1 MTFDSMFL
9 RTLLILIALPFL
21 AGGTM
26 AADGQKPN
34 RTALVIGN
42 EDYVGVP
49 PAANAKGDAEAVGA
63 IFTESQFYVLRGMN
77 TSSEEL
83 RKKWNNAFLP
93 AVAPGDEAIFYFS
106 GQGVRVGDDNYLL
119 PVDVHADNE
128 GQVKASGLSLKAM
141 LEAMQQQKPRLFL
154 VILDASRQ
162 TSAQVR
168 GLAPAKPADGE
179 VVMYAAA
186 AGKTSLDRLSEDDPR
201 IRGLF
206 SRVFLRELGRPG
218 VALPEMLKAIQ
229 DKVAALAQSAGQEQ
243 LPAIFGQIPP
253 DFRLRPVGS
262 PDLGL
267 RIADDEERQAWE
279 NADKQHNETAYKRF
293 LKAFP
298 SGAFAARAKDRLDD
312 LASWEPAKDGDVE
325 PLKKYIAAHPDGL
338 FIQKARALL
347 DEGNLWEKARNTSDL
362 ALVKDYLARYPQGR
376 FLEPAKALL
385 ARLDAEAAIRREDE
399 AWKAAQQG
407 GTTASHEEYLKAY
420 PQGRFSASAKE
431 NIEQITW
438 NKAQKDNTEAAF
450 EQYLSAYPLG
460 RFASS
465 AKEGIEQVVWDKAQ
479 KGNSKA
485 AFEQYLKRYPQG
497 RFASSANETI
507 EQIAWDRA
515 QGGNSEA
522 SFEDY
527 LKTYPQ
533 GRFATSATDKIEQIV
548 WDKAQNGRTLVLT
561 RLYLQRYPQ
570 GKFSIQARDQE
581 ENILWDEAR
590 QCDINDQSS
599 DAFRCDGLVEAFVR
613 RYGAGRNAIPAK
625 ALQQTLIA
633 SRPEREERKALSDAL
648 ATGETDPMQSF
659 LDRFPRGKHYAE
671 AMEKLAALWQ
681 KKAALPAEGTPFQDD
696 FSDGSGKGPEMVALP
711 GGKFTMGSLEAF
723 PEKPPHTVVIVHPY
737 AIGKYELTFDDWDAC
752 LADKGRNGCT
762 TRPDDEA
769 SVLMFRWKGRG
780 RQPIINV
787 VWSEVQQYLTWLSAK
802 TGKKYRLLT
811 EAEWEYAARAGTTG
825 QYNFGD
831 NSDQLIKYG
840 WYTGNSDRQ
849 AHPVGQLSPSRI
861 GLYDMYGNV
870 AEWVQD
876 CWHGSYEGA
885 PVNGSA
891 AWTTNCV
898 GEAHVTRGG
907 YFYDTASN
915 TRSSSRGRLGN
926 TTRTPTTGFRLA
938 RDYP

>member
-1 MTFDSMFL
+1 MTFAFI
-9 RTLLILIALPFL
+9 RTLVILIALPFL
-21 AGGTM
+21 AGIAM

-49 PAANAKGDAEAVGA
+49 PAASAKADAEVVGS
-63 IFTESQFYVLRGMN
+63 ILTESQFYVLRGVN
-77 TSSEEL
+77 TSSDEL
-83 RKKWNNAFLP
+83 RKKWNNVFLP
-93 AVAPGDEAIFYFS
+93 AIAPGDEAIFYFS

-119 PVDVHADNE
+119 PTDVRADNE
-128 GQVKASGLSLKAM
+128 EQVKTSGLSLKTM
-141 LEAMQQQKPRLFL
+141 LEAMQQQKPRLFV
-154 VILDASRQ
+154 VILDASRK
-162 TSAQVR
+162 TSVSAQ
-168 GLAPAKPADGE
+168 GLASAKPTEGE

-186 AGKTSLDRLSEDDPR
+186 PGKTSLERLSEDDPR
-201 IRGLF
+201 TRGLF
-206 SRVFLRELGRPG
+206 SRVLLRELGRPG
-218 VALPEMLKAIQ
+218 VALPEMLKAVQ

-243 LPAIFGQIPP
+243 LPAIFGQAPSE
-253 DFRLRPVGS
+253 FRLRPAGS
-262 PDLGL
+262 ADLGL
-267 RIADDEERQAWE
+267 RIAEDEERLAWE

-298 SGAFAARAKDRLDD
+298 NGTLAAKAKDRLND
-312 LASWEPAKDGDVE
+312 LASWDLAKNGDME
-325 PLKKYIAAHPDGL
+325 PLKKYVAAYPEGL
-338 FIQKARALL
+338 FIQKARSLK
-347 DEGNLWEKARNTSDL
+347 DEGDLWDKARGTSDL

-376 FLEPAKALL
+376 FLDPAQTLF
-385 ARLDAEAAIRREDE
+385 ARLDAEAAVKREED
-399 AWKAAQQG
+399 AWKTAQQV
-407 GTTASHEEYLKAY
+407 GTITSYEDYLKAY
-420 PQGRFSASAKE
+420 PQGRFSAPAKE
-431 NIEQITW
+431 TIEKISWDT
-438 NKAQKDNTEAAF
+438 AQKANSEVSF
-450 EQYLSAYPLG
+450 EQYLKTYPQG
-460 RFASS
+460 RFSAS
-465 AKEGIEQVVWDKAQ
+465 AKEGIEQIAWDKAQ
-479 KGNSKA
+479 
-485 AFEQYLKRYPQG
+485 R
-497 RFASSANETI
+497 
-507 EQIAWDRA
+507 
-515 QGGNSEA
+515 GNSEA
-522 SFEDY
+522 AFGAY
-527 LKTYPQ
+527 LKAYPQ

-548 WDKAQNGRTLVLT
+548 WDKARNGRTLVLT

-570 GKFSIQARDQE
+570 GKFSTQARDQE
-581 ENILWDEAR
+581 EDIQWDEVR
-590 QCDINDQSS
+590 QCNVNDQSS
-599 DAFRCDGLVEAFVR
+599 DAFRCDGLVEAFVQ
-613 RYGAGRNAIPAK
+613 RYGTGRHAVPAK

-648 ATGETDPMQSF
+648 ATGETTSMQAF
-659 LDRFPRGKHYAE
+659 LDRFPSGKHYAE
-671 AMEKLAALWQ
+671 AMEKLAGLWQ
-681 KKAALPAEGTPFQDD
+681 KKAPLPADGTPFQDD

-711 GGKFTMGSLEAF
+711 GGKFIMGSQDAF

-811 EAEWEYAARAGTTG
+811 EAEWEYAARAGTAS

-831 NSDQLIKYG
+831 NGDQLIKYG
-840 WYTGNSDRQ
+840 WYYGNSDRQ
-849 AHPVGQLSPSRI
+849 AHPVGQLAPSKN
-861 GLYDMYGNV
+861 GLYDLYGNV

-876 CWHGSYEGA
+876 CWHSSYEGA
-885 PVNGSA
+885 PVNGNA

-926 TTRTPTTGFRLA
+926 TMRTPTTGFRLA